1 MKSKV
6 VKLADYQTE
15 LKNFK
20 IDFKLDEAILD
31 EALKSVVIKNKQ
43 LVSVNKIEKGDI
55 VTVNLKSEAKKFN
68 KNNVKI
74 IVGSNYFSK
83 DFEAQLIGLTLA
95 EEKIVEADGFAID
108 TRIVEINRI
117 SLPELNDELI
127 KNENIDGIKTVA
139 DYKKLIYETNKEKY
153 IQDEVAKLS
162 MNILQK
168 LSEESKFDIDDEDVL
183 YMCNNALDFYRK
195 VSKEQGLVF
204 EEMTREQLMAGLA
217 AESIEEVK
225 TREKGYSLTRVK
237 YAAICSE
244 IQKKDISGIEAIRE
258 NVYMLQNEFINY
270 IRGLLK
276 V

>member
-43 LVSVNKIEKGDI
+43 LVSVNKIEKGNI

>member
-1 MKSKV
+1 
-6 VKLADYQTE
+6 
-15 LKNFK
+15 
-20 IDFKLDEAILD
+20 
-31 EALKSVVIKNKQ
+31 
-43 LVSVNKIEKGDI
+43 
-55 VTVNLKSEAKKFN
+55 
-68 KNNVKI
+68 
-74 IVGSNYFSK
+74 
-83 DFEAQLIGLTLA
+83 
-95 EEKIVEADGFAID
+95 
-108 TRIVEINRI
+108 
-117 SLPELNDELI
+117 
-127 KNENIDGIKTVA
+127 
-139 DYKKLIYETNKEKY
+139 
-153 IQDEVAKLS
+153 